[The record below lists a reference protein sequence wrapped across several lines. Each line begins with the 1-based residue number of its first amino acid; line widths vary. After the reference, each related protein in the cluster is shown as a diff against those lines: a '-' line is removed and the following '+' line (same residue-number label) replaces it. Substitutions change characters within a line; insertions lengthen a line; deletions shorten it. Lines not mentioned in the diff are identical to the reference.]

1 MHPTAGALFIAAE
14 PTVYM
19 EFTSDQEQGIM
30 DSRLFW
36 SGIGFGISIPLIVSG
51 LAELVKD
58 DKPLVPRIVGSIVV

>member
-1 MHPTAGALFIAAE
+1 
-14 PTVYM
+14 M